1 MCKSTMKC
9 REILQCLESGHSSKG
24 VKMSCVVV
32 VANLLVI
39 FILSANCRMLFT
51 TLSLKSSSRE
61 PQINIILLQ
70 LINSNLN
77 FQVVLCGQ
85 CWVVY

>member
-24 VKMSCVVV
+24 VKMSCVVA

-39 FILSANCRMLFT
+39 FISANCRMLFT

-61 PQINIILLQ
+61 PQINVILLQ
-70 LINSNLN
+70 LISSNLN